1 MLSGS
6 RVSEIG
12 TVEVELACEDAF
24 REAAAGSVPR
34 VDAVEPDAA
43 AVEEGAAELSNE
55 LSRPLVV
62 ITAPSPADR
71 VAGPGP
77 ANAAAWWW

>member
-24 REAAAGSVPR
+24 REALAGAVPR
-34 VDAVEPDAA
+34 VDDVEPDAA
-43 AVEEGAAELSNE
+43 AVEEGAAELSDA
-55 LSRPLVV
+55 LPGRLVV
-62 ITAPSPADR
+62 MTAPSPAER
-71 VAGPGP
+71 VAGSGA
-77 ANAAAWWW
+77 ANAAACWK